1 MERREPMNPNKKPD
15 ETHVD
20 WVRRIN
26 SRWIV
31 RQDLRDHAEAYLK
44 HLEASDPGRLSQS
57 CRLAY
62 EMLKQ
67 RPSFQ
72 DPKPW
77 FYAGLFGLATPLE
90 VAEYASDH
98 SLLAAVL
105 SPSRTGNGWGLSD
118 ASIRKETRELIKTLR
133 THLERFKACL
143 DSSNGK
149 EQHPPA
155 ASPKS

>member
-1 MERREPMNPNKKPD
+1 MNPNKKPD

-20 WVRRIN
+20 WARRIN

-31 RQDLRDHAEAYLK
+31 RQDLRAHAAAYLF
-44 HLEASDPGRLSQS
+44 HLEANDPGRLPQS
-57 CRLAY
+57 CHLAY

-67 RPSFQ
+67 RPSLQ

-90 VAEYASDH
+90 VAKYASDH

-118 ASIRKETRELIKTLR
+118 ASVRKETRALIKTLR
-133 THLERFKACL
+133 TYLERCKARL
-143 DSSNGK
+143 DAYAGGTGQSS
-149 EQHPPA
+149 PA
-155 ASPKS
+155 PSPD

>member
-1 MERREPMNPNKKPD
+1 MNPNKKPD
-15 ETHVD
+15 ESHVE
-20 WVRRIN
+20 WARRIN

-31 RQDLRDHAEAYLK
+31 RRDLRDHAEAYLK
-44 HLEASDPGRLSQS
+44 HLEQVDTERLSQS
-57 CRLAY
+57 GRFAY
-62 EMLKQ
+62 EMLKL
-67 RPSFQ
+67 RPSLQ

-118 ASIRKETRELIKTLR
+118 ASIRKETRDLIKVLR
-133 THLERFKACL
+133 ASLERCKACL
-143 DSSNGK
+143 NADAKTEPS
-149 EQHPPA
+149 A
-155 ASPKS
+155 D

>member
-1 MERREPMNPNKKPD
+1 MNPNKKPD
-15 ETHVD
+15 ENHVD
-20 WVRRIN
+20 WARRIN

-31 RQDLRDHAEAYLK
+31 RQDLRAHAAAYLL
-44 HLEASDPGRLSQS
+44 HLEANDPRRLSQS

-62 EMLKQ
+62 EMLKL
-67 RPSFQ
+67 RSSLQ

-77 FYAGLFGLATPLE
+77 FYAGLFGVATPLE

-118 ASIRKETRELIKTLR
+118 APVRKKTRKLIKTLR
-133 THLERFKACL
+133 ANLDRCKTSLDAVIKWDTHPF
-143 DSSNGK
+143 G
-149 EQHPPA
+149 EQHKEP
-155 ASPKS
+155 